1 MINYPKKID
10 LNKFQENTNNPEN
23 KFGLP
28 KEIKFCK
35 KCVVSNQRPNSTI
48 EFANKPTE
56 KENYSFF
63 DDKGICDACNYSE
76 KKKILIGKKENL
88 NFKNYAI
95 NIEKL
100 MVNMIVLFL
109 AQVEKTV
116 FLHLIY

>member
-1 MINYPKKID
+1 MINYPKNRSKQISR
-10 LNKFQENTNNPEN
+10 KYQQSQN

-35 KCVVSNQRPNSTI
+35 KCAISNQRPNSTI

-56 KENYSFF
+56 KRKLFILMIKVF
-63 DDKGICDACNYSE
+63 VTLVIIVK

-100 MVNMIVLFL
+100 MVNMIVLFWL
-109 AQVEKTV
+109 R
-116 FLHLIY
+116 

>member
-35 KCVVSNQRPNSTI
+35 KCVISNQRPNSTI

-56 KENYSFF
+56 KKKTIHF

-76 KKKILIGKKENL
+76 KKENIDWKEREL
-88 NFKNYAI
+88 ELQELAI
-95 NIEKL
+95 NMK
-100 MVNMIVLFL
+100 N
-109 AQVEKTV
+109 
-116 FLHLIY
+116 

>member
-1 MINYPKKID
+1 MIKVFVTLVIIVK
-10 LNKFQENTNNPEN
+10 
-23 KFGLP
+23 
-28 KEIKFCK
+28 
-35 KCVVSNQRPNSTI
+35 
-48 EFANKPTE
+48 
-56 KENYSFF
+56 
-63 DDKGICDACNYSE
+63 

-116 FLHLIY
+116 FLHLIF